1 MVIINKMS
9 SDSESDSYRSKSRN
23 SKSKTSKTVSNP
35 KLKKRSHF
43 DAFKTENSSD
53 EDSDIANDDSD
64 NEDDDEDENA
74 ILKQKTKFNSK
85 TTSYQ
90 DEESDEDDDQDDD
103 ENEDD
108 GDLEKYIQKQKQSQ
122 NTEKNSEQKQ
132 QEEEEG
138 DEDEAE
144 EDQLNDEE
152 GEDQPDLFDEDE
164 AMDKAVQKIR
174 KTLGVDKT
182 TLGTKQVK
190 KLTPQQLEKA
200 EKKRLKTGV
209 VYLSSIP
216 PYMKPAKL
224 RQLLSRFGEIGR
236 LFLKPEDDKKYKRRV
251 KTGGNKKKSYE
262 EGWAEFLNKKNAKI
276 AAETLNSNIIGGKK
290 GSFYYDDILNIKYLK
305 GFKWNDLTSQ
315 LNKEIE
321 VREAKLQAELSQAHK
336 LNKAFIDNVETSKM
350 IEGIKRRKAEKIL
363 SDDNNTSNNNNKNNN
378 TKSSAENN
386 KNNNTSL
393 EKPEIRR
400 LFQQR
405 SVTTNRAGAAE
416 KFKNTTNDVTKNKKL
431 SNVLSKIF

>member
-1 MVIINKMS
+1 MS
-9 SDSESDSYRSKSRN
+9 SDSESDNYRSKSIN
-23 SKSKTSKTVSNP
+23 SKSKTSKTVSNT

-43 DAFKTENSSD
+43 DAFKTKDSSD
-53 EDSDIANDDSD
+53 EDSDIENDDSD
-64 NEDDDEDENA
+64 DENENP
-74 ILKQKTKFNSK
+74 ILNQKTKSKSK
-85 TTSYQ
+85 TSSYQ
-90 DEESDEDDDQDDD
+90 DEESDEEDDDQDDED
-103 ENEDD
+103 EDEDD
-108 GDLEKYIQKQKQSQ
+108 GDLEKYIQKQKLSKT
-122 NTEKNSEQKQ
+122 TETKSEKEE
-132 QEEEEG
+132 QENDDE
-138 DEDEAE
+138 EDEEIEDHVNE
-144 EDQLNDEE
+144 EDDEAL
-152 GEDQPDLFDEDE
+152 PDLFDEDE
-164 AMDKAVQKIR
+164 AMDKAVQQIR
-174 KTLGVDKT
+174 KSLGVDKT
-182 TLGTKQVK
+182 TLGTKEVK

-262 EGWAEFLNKKNAKI
+262 EGWAEFLYKKNAKI

-350 IEGIKRRKAEKIL
+350 IEGIKRRKAEKIS
-363 SDDNNTSNNNNKNNN
+363 SDDKNNNK
-378 TKSSAENN
+378 TPSTEKT